1 MMSEESTSPDLV
13 ELARRSVE
21 AFGVG
26 DFDTTMSVFAA
37 DTVWDSVGLGTTFA
51 GKDAI
56 RSFLEEWRGRYA
68 SYAVEVQEI
77 VDLGN
82 GVLLV
87 RSDQTGRPAGSPA
100 HVRMPREIM
109 VHVLVFDDGAVTR
122 TVSSGDTPEAR
133 AAAERLAEERG

>member
-1 MMSEESTSPDLV
+1 MSEEESTTPDLV

-21 AFGVG
+21 AFGGG
-26 DFDTTMSVFAA
+26 DFDTTMSIFAA
-37 DTVWDSVGLGTTFA
+37 DAIWDSVGLGTTFA

-68 SYAVEVQEI
+68 SYAVAVQEI

-82 GVLLV
+82 GVVLV
-87 RSDQTGRPAGSPA
+87 RSGQTGRPAGSPA

-133 AAAERLAEERG
+133 ASAERFAQERG